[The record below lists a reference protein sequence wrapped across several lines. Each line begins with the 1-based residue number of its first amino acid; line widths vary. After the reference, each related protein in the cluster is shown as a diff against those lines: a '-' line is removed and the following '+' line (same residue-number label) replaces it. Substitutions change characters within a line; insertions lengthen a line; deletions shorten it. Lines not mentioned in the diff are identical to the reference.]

1 MTSRKK
7 RLLIIQII
15 LFILAILIFFK
26 TYFYSDKNLSENILS
41 EQTKIEISKKSNK
54 DSNASNIFYDIVYS
68 GLDLSGNRYI
78 IKAKEASN
86 TNNDDGYVNLKKVN
100 AVFYFKDEKNLVI
113 TSNFGLYNNKTL
125 DMKFKENVNAKYDSS
140 TLTADTAE
148 YFNSRNLIEISSNVK
163 VNDYRGLIMAEKL
176 IFDIKKKKLNITSSN
191 SEKVKANLNYK

>member
-7 RLLIIQII
+7 KLLIIQII
-15 LFILAILIFFK
+15 LFISAILIFFK

-86 TNNDDGYVNLKKVN
+86 ANNDDGYVNLKKVN
-100 AVFYFKDEKNLVI
+100 AVLF
-113 TSNFGLYNNKTL
+113 
-125 DMKFKENVNAKYDSS
+125 
-140 TLTADTAE
+140 
-148 YFNSRNLIEISSNVK
+148 
-163 VNDYRGLIMAEKL
+163 
-176 IFDIKKKKLNITSSN
+176 
-191 SEKVKANLNYK
+191 

>member
-176 IFDIKKKKLNITSSN
+176 IFDIKKKT
-191 SEKVKANLNYK
+191 